1 MENLQSYLC
10 LRCSDKDKWL
20 LFYFTLG
27 LDCNTS
33 VLESLYYVFLAVL
46 ALRKPDYDLYMLIWL
61 DYYFRCQFLVRLG
74 SNHRDHT
81 NGSYL
86 WSNDNAILEMNTIQR
101 PCNEYDL
108 TIECTRIDN
117 TFVRVVFYLEDDIL
131 KFRCGSKDSP
141 KMSFR
146 LGLFEW
152 VIETCIED
160 IVKFYLS

>member
-33 VLESLYYVFLAVL
+33 VLESLYYVSLAVL
-46 ALRKPDYDLYMLIWL
+46 VLRKPRYNL
-61 DYYFRCQFLVRLG
+61 DVTLRLKNTFQSQLVTRLG
-74 SNHRDHT
+74 PGNRPHT
-81 NGSYL
+81 NLPL
-86 WSNDNAILEMNTIQR
+86 WRNDNAILEMQSSYR
-101 PCNEYDL
+101 FYKEYDL
-108 TIECTRIDN
+108 VIECTRIDK
-117 TFVRVVFYLEDDIL
+117 TFVRVVFSLEGNIL
-131 KFRCGSKDSP
+131 KFRCGYNDSP